1 LENHTEEA
9 YFANRSAARIA
20 LGKFAG
26 ALQDAETCLDLSG
39 GVNVKAWYRKGQ
51 ALTGLQ
57 REVEAVSAYTG
68 LCLCVCVHVCACVC
82 MCVHVC
88 VCACVSV
95 CLCVCVHVHVY
106 VCVCVCVCVYVCM
119 CTCVYVCVFV

>member
-1 LENHTEEA
+1 MLEDHTEEA

-20 LGKFAG
+20 LGKFVG

-39 GVNVKAWYRKGQ
+39 GANVKAWYRKGQ

-82 MCVHVC
+82 MC
-88 VCACVSV
+88 ACVSV
-95 CLCVCVHVHVY
+95 CM
-106 VCVCVCVCVYVCM
+106 CM
-119 CTCVYVCVFV
+119 CTCVCLFVCVCLCLFVCV